1 MIIVI
6 VGPTGIGKTDLSIKI
21 AKHYNTEIISGD
33 SVQVYRRLDIGS
45 GKVLKDEMD
54 GIKHHLIDIL
64 DPIEDYSVSDFQKN
78 ARFIID
84 ELSKKEKLPIICGG
98 TGYYIKAALYDY
110 EFTSSKRTDK
120 YDNLSDEE
128 TMYWKI
134 ISGWVSWFQTKYP
147 YIENEY
153 NLYKDKIDIITMK
166 QNIMLNWL
174 TSMCPTSEDDEET
187 KKIKNKEI
195 NKLVD
200 YLIECFDNS

>member
-1 MIIVI
+1 MKKVVVI

-98 TGYYIKAALYDY
+98 TGYYIN
-110 EFTSSKRTDK
+110 S
-120 YDNLSDEE
+120 
-128 TMYWKI
+128 
-134 ISGWVSWFQTKYP
+134 
-147 YIENEY
+147 
-153 NLYKDKIDIITMK
+153 DIIDEAGGWIFTGMTEDMEVTTYCEYHNIYMK
-166 QNIMLNWL
+166 
-174 TSMCPTSEDDEET
+174 
-187 KKIKNKEI
+187 
-195 NKLVD
+195 
-200 YLIECFDNS
+200 Y